1 MKKINI
7 FLAALA
13 ASALFFS
20 CDKPEPDG
28 PDGPV
33 DPEIPEVVVTFPEV
47 VKDFEVKPG
56 AVLTLKFTPAKDWSV
71 SVPSESLQWFW
82 IADGSFKVDK
92 LNGKASEKE
101 VTVTIGVSETEEF
114 DTNRSCDVTLSIG
127 DESKVIAQYMRPAK
141 ERTLAVYL
149 ADGTG
154 EVDAVTVDW
163 SAEDADFRATLRV
176 ESNYEWTVAYPE
188 WLTVNVPEKTV
199 GVTDLLITGESLEEV
214 NGKLE
219 FKAGDQTIK
228 EITVTLPS
236 CKGMDIYSAQVEG
249 GEFKYADEG
258 GYLWTEDTVEEI
270 KLEWLGS
277 DFRMPVKI
285 SSKCEWTVEL
295 PEWLSFELPEKT
307 AGEITLTLLGV
318 PSKYPLEDSSDKIV
332 FKSGETVINE
342 IKVSIPGCKDI
353 MSYSLGMALTE
364 LDFNAAGEVM
374 TSTGYADVDVTASV
388 FGTSKVEV
396 LVFEKTAGKYLI
408 DKEAEWVNVTVSAFN
423 TASDA
428 PVLQDRD
435 IKISVTENKAGDR
448 EAVMVFVPHSLSGNA
463 KAMFTEDKTAVKEE
477 YMQYAVSVSQL
488 SNKFVI
494 TMNSAPE
501 TMEEVGATFEEASA
515 EKKAELSAAFGET
528 DQIYVLTYDD
538 IYALDEAHMSMT
550 RTYASVKVYDA
561 DKNDQSAV
569 EDFWL
574 AFNGEETKNAGVV
587 EMYFN
592 SDPDNLP
599 KLPTSPST
607 GYVVFYDDDDSVL
620 AIIECVSPFEEAYF
634 SVSDQSLVF
643 APDASE
649 HKIEIKSNVDWTI
662 VSGAE
667 WCTATPEK
675 GSVSA
680 TVTVTVEKNETGGD
694 RSTALIIS
702 TSVNTITIPVAQK
715 CGEVLEVSSC
725 EIEFDFTSSSQSID
739 ITSNVEWTIESDA
752 EWCEVTPA
760 SGNGIADVLITVK
773 RNKSTAV
780 RTALLTLKS
789 STQTKTITITQKF
802 DDGSTTNGDDLVHFV
817 DFSSAISEGATLERL
832 TSGKLYEEYRDGDIP
847 VYHLTYTNESS
858 VLKVVLPDNI
868 IKHDVNPYGNCRNIR
883 VNNTVYEEYFGPS
896 GILGEVVLDSDSSVS
911 IYMSMPSG
919 KDFIRG
925 NINFRTSTNELVL
938 ILVCTLDHSAE

>member
-1 MKKINI
+1 MIMKKINI

-149 ADGTG
+149 ADGTE

-219 FKAGDQTIK
+219 FKAGDQIIK

-236 CKGMDIYSAQVEG
+236 CKGMDIYSAQVEDR
-249 GEFKYADEG
+249 EFKYADEG

-285 SSKCEWTVEL
+285 SSKCEWTAEL

-307 AGEITLTLLGV
+307 AGETTLTLLGV

-463 KAMFTEDKTAVKEE
+463 KAMFTEDKTAVKEA

-515 EKKAELSAAFGET
+515 EKKSELAAAFGET

-620 AIIECVSPFEEAYF
+620 AIIECVSPWKEEEIVTPPEPDQPGDEPDDQPDNGEITDELGNVYTENTSYF
-634 SVSDQSLVF
+634 SDPET
-643 APDASE
+643 AAAA
-649 HKIEIKSNVDWTI
+649 
-662 VSGAE
+662 GA
-667 WCTATPEK
+667 
-675 GSVSA
+675 
-680 TVTVTVEKNETGGD
+680 
-694 RSTALIIS
+694 
-702 TSVNTITIPVAQK
+702 
-715 CGEVLEVSSC
+715 
-725 EIEFDFTSSSQSID
+725 
-739 ITSNVEWTIESDA
+739 
-752 EWCEVTPA
+752 
-760 SGNGIADVLITVK
+760 
-773 RNKSTAV
+773 
-780 RTALLTLKS
+780 
-789 STQTKTITITQKF
+789 
-802 DDGSTTNGDDLVHFV
+802 
-817 DFSSAISEGATLERL
+817 
-832 TSGKLYEEYRDGDIP
+832 KLYEVKSGIYYDQYKENGCPVLLLEYTSVDTEVELTLPSKIGFWYVMP
-847 VYHLTYTNESS
+847 YVYNEYI
-858 VLKVVLPDNI
+858 VLNDETI
-868 IKHDVNPYGNCRNIR
+868 
-883 VNNTVYEEYFGPS
+883 YETS
-896 GILGEVVLDSDSSVS
+896 GILAKSVDKIRIKMAEEVYTNREEIETDTANKPAGLK
-911 IYMSMPSG
+911 ITLHKNMSAQDP
-919 KDFIRG
+919 
-925 NINFRTSTNELVL
+925 TLVIFCRL
-938 ILVCTLDHSAE
+938 NLSE

>member
-56 AVLTLKFTPAKDWSV
+56 AVLTLKFTPVKDWSV

-92 LNGKASEKE
+92 LNGKAYEKE

-149 ADGTG
+149 ADGTE

-219 FKAGDQTIK
+219 FKAGDQIIK

-236 CKGMDIYSAQVEG
+236 CKGMDIYSAQVED

-620 AIIECVSPFEEAYF
+620 AIIECVSPWKEEEIVTPPEPDQPGDEPGDQPDNGEITDELGNVYTENTSYF
-634 SVSDQSLVF
+634 SDPET
-643 APDASE
+643 AAAA
-649 HKIEIKSNVDWTI
+649 
-662 VSGAE
+662 GA
-667 WCTATPEK
+667 
-675 GSVSA
+675 
-680 TVTVTVEKNETGGD
+680 
-694 RSTALIIS
+694 
-702 TSVNTITIPVAQK
+702 
-715 CGEVLEVSSC
+715 
-725 EIEFDFTSSSQSID
+725 
-739 ITSNVEWTIESDA
+739 
-752 EWCEVTPA
+752 
-760 SGNGIADVLITVK
+760 
-773 RNKSTAV
+773 
-780 RTALLTLKS
+780 
-789 STQTKTITITQKF
+789 
-802 DDGSTTNGDDLVHFV
+802 
-817 DFSSAISEGATLERL
+817 
-832 TSGKLYEEYRDGDIP
+832 KLYEVKSGIYYDQYKENGCPVLLLEYTSADTEVELTLPSKIGFWYVMP
-847 VYHLTYTNESS
+847 YVYNEYI
-858 VLKVVLPDNI
+858 VLNDETI
-868 IKHDVNPYGNCRNIR
+868 
-883 VNNTVYEEYFGPS
+883 YETS
-896 GILGEVVLDSDSSVS
+896 GILAKSVDKIRIKMAEEVYTNREEIETDTANKPAGLK
-911 IYMSMPSG
+911 ITLHKNMSAQDPLFVIFCRLNLS
-919 KDFIRG
+919 
-925 NINFRTSTNELVL
+925 E
-938 ILVCTLDHSAE
+938 

>member
-1 MKKINI
+1 MIMKKINI

-56 AVLTLKFTPAKDWSV
+56 AVLTLKFTPVKDWSV

-92 LNGKASEKE
+92 LNGKAYEKE

-149 ADGTG
+149 ADGTE

-219 FKAGDQTIK
+219 FKAGDQIIK

-236 CKGMDIYSAQVEG
+236 CKGMDIYSAQVED

-620 AIIECVSPFEEAYF
+620 AIIECVSPWKEEEIVTPPEPDQPGDEPGDQPDNGEITDELGNVYTENTSYF
-634 SVSDQSLVF
+634 SDPET
-643 APDASE
+643 AAAA
-649 HKIEIKSNVDWTI
+649 
-662 VSGAE
+662 GA
-667 WCTATPEK
+667 
-675 GSVSA
+675 
-680 TVTVTVEKNETGGD
+680 
-694 RSTALIIS
+694 
-702 TSVNTITIPVAQK
+702 
-715 CGEVLEVSSC
+715 
-725 EIEFDFTSSSQSID
+725 
-739 ITSNVEWTIESDA
+739 
-752 EWCEVTPA
+752 
-760 SGNGIADVLITVK
+760 
-773 RNKSTAV
+773 
-780 RTALLTLKS
+780 
-789 STQTKTITITQKF
+789 
-802 DDGSTTNGDDLVHFV
+802 
-817 DFSSAISEGATLERL
+817 
-832 TSGKLYEEYRDGDIP
+832 KLYEVKSGIYYDQYKENGCPVLLLEYTSADTEVELTLPSKIGFWYVMP
-847 VYHLTYTNESS
+847 YVYNEYI
-858 VLKVVLPDNI
+858 VLNDETI
-868 IKHDVNPYGNCRNIR
+868 
-883 VNNTVYEEYFGPS
+883 YETS
-896 GILGEVVLDSDSSVS
+896 GILAKSVDKIRIKMAEEVYTNREEIETDTANKPAGLK
-911 IYMSMPSG
+911 ITLHKNMSAQDPLFVIFCRLNLS
-919 KDFIRG
+919 
-925 NINFRTSTNELVL
+925 E
-938 ILVCTLDHSAE
+938 

>member
-1 MKKINI
+1 MIMKKINI

-236 CKGMDIYSAQVEG
+236 CKGMDIYSAQVED

-620 AIIECVSPFEEAYF
+620 AIIECVSPWKEEEIVTPPEPDQPGDEPGDQPDNGEITDELGNVYTENTSFF
-634 SVSDQSLVF
+634 SD
-643 APDASE
+643 PDAASAA
-649 HKIEIKSNVDWTI
+649 
-662 VSGAE
+662 GA
-667 WCTATPEK
+667 
-675 GSVSA
+675 
-680 TVTVTVEKNETGGD
+680 
-694 RSTALIIS
+694 
-702 TSVNTITIPVAQK
+702 
-715 CGEVLEVSSC
+715 
-725 EIEFDFTSSSQSID
+725 
-739 ITSNVEWTIESDA
+739 
-752 EWCEVTPA
+752 
-760 SGNGIADVLITVK
+760 
-773 RNKSTAV
+773 
-780 RTALLTLKS
+780 
-789 STQTKTITITQKF
+789 
-802 DDGSTTNGDDLVHFV
+802 
-817 DFSSAISEGATLERL
+817 
-832 TSGKLYEEYRDGDIP
+832 KLYELKSGIYYDQYKENGCPVLLLEYDSVDTEVEITLP
-847 VYHLTYTNESS
+847 SKISFWYVMPYVYNDYI
-858 VLKVVLPDNI
+858 VL
-868 IKHDVNPYGNCRNIR
+868 
-883 VNNTVYEEYFGPS
+883 NNKTISDTS
-896 GILGEVVLDSDSSVS
+896 GILGRSVNKVKIRMKENVFTNREEIDTNS
-911 IYMSMPSG
+911 KDKPAGLKVTLYKNMSAQDPLFVIFCRLNLS
-919 KDFIRG
+919 
-925 NINFRTSTNELVL
+925 E
-938 ILVCTLDHSAE
+938 

>member
-1 MKKINI
+1 MIMKKINI

-56 AVLTLKFTPAKDWSV
+56 AVLTLKFTPVKDWSV

-149 ADGTG
+149 ADGTE

-163 SAEDADFRATLRV
+163 SAEDADFRAMLRV

-318 PSKYPLEDSSDKIV
+318 PSKYPLEDSSDKVV

-620 AIIECVSPFEEAYF
+620 AIIECVSPWKEEEIVTPPEPDQPGDEPGDQPDNGEITDELGNVYTENTSYF
-634 SVSDQSLVF
+634 SDPET
-643 APDASE
+643 AAAA
-649 HKIEIKSNVDWTI
+649 
-662 VSGAE
+662 GA
-667 WCTATPEK
+667 
-675 GSVSA
+675 
-680 TVTVTVEKNETGGD
+680 
-694 RSTALIIS
+694 
-702 TSVNTITIPVAQK
+702 
-715 CGEVLEVSSC
+715 
-725 EIEFDFTSSSQSID
+725 
-739 ITSNVEWTIESDA
+739 
-752 EWCEVTPA
+752 
-760 SGNGIADVLITVK
+760 
-773 RNKSTAV
+773 
-780 RTALLTLKS
+780 
-789 STQTKTITITQKF
+789 
-802 DDGSTTNGDDLVHFV
+802 
-817 DFSSAISEGATLERL
+817 
-832 TSGKLYEEYRDGDIP
+832 KLYEVKSGIYYDQYKENGCPVLLLEYTSVDTEVELTLPSKIGFWYVMP
-847 VYHLTYTNESS
+847 YVYNEYI
-858 VLKVVLPDNI
+858 VLNDETI
-868 IKHDVNPYGNCRNIR
+868 
-883 VNNTVYEEYFGPS
+883 YETS
-896 GILGEVVLDSDSSVS
+896 GILVKSVDKIRIKMAEEVYTNREEIETDTANKPAGLK
-911 IYMSMPSG
+911 ITLHKNMSAQDPLFVIFCRLNLS
-919 KDFIRG
+919 
-925 NINFRTSTNELVL
+925 E
-938 ILVCTLDHSAE
+938 